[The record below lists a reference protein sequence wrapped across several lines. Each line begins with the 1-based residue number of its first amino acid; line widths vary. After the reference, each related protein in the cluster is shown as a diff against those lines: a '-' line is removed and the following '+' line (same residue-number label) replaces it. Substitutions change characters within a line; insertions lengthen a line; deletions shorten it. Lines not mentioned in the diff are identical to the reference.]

1 MTAKPLDGKVAL
13 ITGASSGIGEA
24 AAYAFADAGASLVL
38 GARRTSELESIARK
52 IRDRGGR
59 VEYLRTDVTSRA
71 DLDAL
76 VTLAVDSFGGLD
88 IAFNNAGVEGTLGP
102 VVEDTDANFDLVFDV
117 NVKGVWNSIRAE
129 LPAIVKRKGV
139 IINTTSVVGHKGF
152 ANFSTYSA
160 SKAAVEGY
168 TKAIALEVAEAGVRV
183 LSVAPGPIETD
194 MYQRVTGGDP
204 SALVPLV
211 PQKRLGAAEEV
222 ARAVVFLASDAAS
235 YITGQSIQVD
245 GGMIAT

>member
-24 AAYAFADAGASLVL
+24 AAYAFAEAGASLVL

-52 IRDRGGR
+52 IKDRGGR
-59 VEYLRTDVTSRA
+59 AEYLRTDVTSRA

-76 VTLAVDSFGGLD
+76 VKLAVDSFGGLD

-102 VVEDTDANFDLVFDV
+102 IVEDTDANFDLVFDV

-129 LPAIVKRKGV
+129 LPEIVKRKGV
-139 IINTTSVVGHKGF
+139 IINTSSVAAHKGF
-152 ANFSTYSA
+152 ANFSTYVA
-160 SKAAVEGY
+160 SKHAVEGI
-168 TKAIALEVAEAGVRV
+168 TKSIAREAAESGVRV
-183 LSVAPGPIETD
+183 LSVAPGPIGTD
-194 MYQRVTGGDP
+194 MLDRATGGDH
-204 SALVPLV
+204 SVFTDGVPFGRV
-211 PQKRLGAAEEV
+211 GTVEEV
-222 ARAVVFLASDAAS
+222 ARTVVFLASDAAS